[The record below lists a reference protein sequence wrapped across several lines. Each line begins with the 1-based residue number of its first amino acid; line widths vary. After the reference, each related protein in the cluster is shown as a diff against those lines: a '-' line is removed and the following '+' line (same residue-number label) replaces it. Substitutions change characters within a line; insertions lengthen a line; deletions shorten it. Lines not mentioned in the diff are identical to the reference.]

1 MSLLSNALRNG
12 GLALALGVSFA
23 ACDTVTESTPITAA
37 APTLAEAS
45 ALGDIVAAANPSG
58 FEADQGLLIRK
69 NLSETRFELDLAWA
83 YTDETGKPVREG
95 SSIQTIKV
103 SDDRTQV
110 YATVDRPNSKGA
122 LVRVTR
128 DGRDIIDITNNGML
142 VAPKGFDVVEEFG
155 VTVVADFGGKA
166 IQVFSNTAVN
176 GRLPLVFTITDL
188 GGERSVWD
196 VVHDPANDRLYVAGT
211 DGVLLVY
218 DDFAATGPQA
228 PTRMATPAIDG
239 TGISVNLHGIDYDLA
254 SDMLVL
260 TDVGSPADPTDGQLF
275 TIMNASTASGL
286 TEVVAQIG
294 GPNSMLGNPV
304 DVVLSNGAA
313 YVAEKSNDGVLWF
326 NNIFSRTS
334 SEDAAPDAMI
344 AVTKA
349 ESVDAIR

>member
-1 MSLLSNALRNG
+1 MSLLSNVLRRS
-12 GLALALGVSFA
+12 GLALALGASFV
-23 ACDTVTESTPITAA
+23 ACDTVTESTPVTAA

-103 SDDRTQV
+103 SDDRPQV

-188 GGERSVWD
+188 GGERSSVSPVFAVDVLDDLFATLVLEIDIDIRWLIAFAGNETLNQRGLPLRIDLGDTEAKTYCRVSRGTAPLTKNALRPRPTND
-196 VVHDPANDRLYVAGT
+196 VVHR
-211 DGVLLVY
+211 
-218 DDFAATGPQA
+218 
-228 PTRMATPAIDG
+228 
-239 TGISVNLHGIDYDLA
+239 
-254 SDMLVL
+254 
-260 TDVGSPADPTDGQLF
+260 
-275 TIMNASTASGL
+275 
-286 TEVVAQIG
+286 
-294 GPNSMLGNPV
+294 
-304 DVVLSNGAA
+304 
-313 YVAEKSNDGVLWF
+313 
-326 NNIFSRTS
+326 
-334 SEDAAPDAMI
+334 
-344 AVTKA
+344 
-349 ESVDAIR
+349 